1 MKILFSIPYAPTF
14 DIPTGTHGDDNVAC
28 LKRDSDWGKTGLR
41 KKWCHIEAGWN
52 VAQAAR
58 GFDVLVLCTVGIEA
72 FIVARLRNLLC
83 PRTRIVVVDILLPAE
98 SGVLRIV
105 SPWLSSVDL
114 FACIRTGDI
123 ATLNRRFGIPAAK
136 CFFVPFPAN
145 CVVAGGDCAH
155 NTGEAP
161 YIYSAGAAHRDWQT
175 LIAALKM
182 LDYRA
187 ILSPGFDFKAPDALP
202 ERIKILPPQPPEDGR
217 QLLRK
222 AQLAVLSLKDTD
234 LPSGPLVLL
243 DAMSMGK
250 PVIASRVNGTLDYII
265 DGETGILVSPNNP
278 SALAEEIRRLMED
291 PELAIRIGDEA
302 RTAAM
307 HKFTNK
313 KFIDTIMAK
322 CGLFASVP
330 LQI

>member
-14 DIPTGTHGDDNVAC
+14 DIPTGTHGEDHVAC
-28 LKRDSDWGKTGLR
+28 LKRGSDWGKTGLR

-52 VAQAAR
+52 VAQAAS

-83 PRTRIVVVDILLPAE
+83 PRTRIVVVDILLPVE
-98 SGVLRIV
+98 SRVLRIV
-105 SPWLSSVDL
+105 SPWLSSVEL

-123 ATLNRRFGIPAAK
+123 ATLNRRFGIPATK
-136 CFFVPFPAN
+136 CFFVHFPAN
-145 CVVAGGDCAH
+145 CVVADADIEP
-155 NTGEAP
+155 TAGEAP

-175 LIAALKM
+175 LIDALKM

-187 ILSPGFDFKAPDALP
+187 ILSPGFAFKAPDALP
-202 ERIKILPPQPPEDGR
+202 ERIEILPPQPPEDGR

-222 AQLAVLSLKDTD
+222 AHLAVLSLKDTD

-278 SALAEEIRRLMED
+278 GALAKEIQRLMED
-291 PELAIRIGDEA
+291 PELAIRIGADA
-302 RTAAM
+302 RKAAV

-313 KFIDTIMAK
+313 QFIDAIMAK
-322 CGLFASVP
+322 CESLAPVP
-330 LQI
+330 Q